1 MSGHQKLSQ
10 SIDTLVEVLEAMK
23 SEELALDQT
32 MSEFTKAIEAYRHC
46 QDYLSNAKL
55 DVKEVKVDASQFVE
69 ADFDWK
75 GM

>member
-23 SEELALDQT
+23 SEELTLDQT
-32 MSEFTKAIEAYRHC
+32 MIEFTKAIESYRHC
-46 QDYLSNAKL
+46 QDYLSSATL

-69 ADFDWK
+69 ANFDWK
-75 GM
+75 EM